1 MPALKVVIADDHP
14 IVLLGMSHMI
24 QRDTRFTLVGEA
36 VSSSQLIALLHQHQP
51 EIVITDFNMPG
62 DEVYGDG
69 LKMIEYIIRHFP
81 AMQILVLTMLS
92 NSLIASRLEALGVDV
107 IQKNH
112 MQEEIGQALS
122 SLSKR
127 RSYQPPTSPAP
138 EADNPPQA
146 DTLFASLSPREL
158 EVVRLLVA
166 GMSVTDI
173 ARQLSRSKKT
183 VSTQK
188 IAAMRKLGVDSD
200 IALLTYCIETKLFN

>member
-14 IVLLGMSHMI
+14 IVLLGMSHI
-24 QRDTRFTLVGEA
+24 IERDMHFTLVGEA
-36 VSSSQLIALLHQHQP
+36 VSSSQLIDLLHQHQP
-51 EIVITDFNMPG
+51 EVVITDFNMPG

-81 AMQILVLTMLS
+81 ATQILVLTMLS
-92 NSLIASRLEALGVDV
+92 NSLIATRLEALGVGV

-122 SLSKR
+122 VLSKR
-127 RSYQPPTSPAP
+127 RG
-138 EADNPPQA
+138 PQA
-146 DTLFASLSPREL
+146 AAEPDDTAQADALFANLSPREL

-200 IALLTYCIETKLFN
+200 MALLTYCIETKLFN